1 MQVLSKRLS
10 HRNHR
15 RFRYSPHFFRGWRYL
30 FPRGRHVPRI
40 TWSYLTT
47 AWHSI
52 SGLSLTQNWP
62 MILSASMIPNP
73 VSPKNQNLPTHPR
86 YRSRACLRQLG
97 CTLPRVHFSD
107 PLTRVAKPTHMKR
120 PRYLFRCV
128 VTGYCYITATAPSS
142 TTTTSTI
149 PGHSPSTISMQRD
162 GLTQEAVKQ
171 SGREFRG

>member
-107 PLTRVAKPTHMKR
+107 PLNEGCEAHAHETSSLPLPLLSDWLLLR
-120 PRYLFRCV
+120 
-128 VTGYCYITATAPSS
+128 YCYGSLLHDDDVYYSWA
-142 TTTTSTI
+142 
-149 PGHSPSTISMQRD
+149 
-162 GLTQEAVKQ
+162 
-171 SGREFRG
+171 